1 MNNEKKY
8 AGLQGLLA
16 NAMFSDA
23 MSDTEEAEILAQWQD
38 RMRRAAS
45 LADGSAAADPPAF
58 GLTVSPEELRTDT
71 QRQEREARVYMTA
84 SCRLTNGR
92 EDMARG
98 QYIRVPRVVSE

>member
-23 MSDTEEAEILAQWQD
+23 VSDTEEAEILAQWQD

-45 LADGSAAADPPAF
+45 LADGSAADPPAF
-58 GLTVSPEELRTDT
+58 GLTVSPEDLRTDT
-71 QRQEREARVYMTA
+71 PRQEREAV
-84 SCRLTNGR
+84 
-92 EDMARG
+92 
-98 QYIRVPRVVSE
+98 I

>member
-8 AGLQGLLA
+8 TGLQGLLA

-23 MSDTEEAEILAQWQD
+23 VSDTEEAEILAQWQN

-45 LADGSAAADPPAF
+45 LADGSAADPPAF
-58 GLTVSPEELRTDT
+58 GLTVSPEDLRTDT
-71 QRQEREARVYMTA
+71 PRQEREARVYMTA